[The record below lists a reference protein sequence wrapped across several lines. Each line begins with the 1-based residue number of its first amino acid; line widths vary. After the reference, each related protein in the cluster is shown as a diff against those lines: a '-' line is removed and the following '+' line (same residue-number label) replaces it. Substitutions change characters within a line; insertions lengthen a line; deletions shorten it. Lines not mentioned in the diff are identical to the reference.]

1 MDVWNITKIAD
12 RLEQLNIAIDREAMS
27 LARWIWTE
35 ILEFGPSQSQKLPK
49 QTQERLDEIVERL
62 VNGEPV
68 QYIAGHAW
76 FYGLKFKV
84 NQDVLI
90 PRPETEELVEW
101 ILSDVRLLPA
111 RDIRILDIGTGSGCI
126 AVVLKK
132 HLGHRAAI
140 TAMDI
145 STRALQVAFDNSQT
159 MGTEINFCQR
169 DFLTEGLTGL
179 GHFDIIVSNPPY
191 ISPEIAGEQIIH
203 QLKYEPKEAL
213 FPVGPDPD
221 IFYKKISDVGGDALL
236 EGGSCY
242 LELNEF
248 RSLPIENCFKK
259 SPWGQREMRID
270 LQGMPRMLKTV
281 KSPINDQ
288 AAETH

>member
-12 RLEQLNIAIDREAMS
+12 RLEQLDIAIDREAMS
-27 LARWIWTE
+27 LARWVWAE
-35 ILEFGPSQSQKLPK
+35 ILEFGSAQSHKLSP
-49 QTQERLDEIVERL
+49 QVQERLDKIFERL

-111 RDIRILDIGTGSGCI
+111 NEIRILDIGTGSGCI
-126 AVVLKK
+126 ALVLKK
-132 HLGHRAAI
+132 RLGDRANI
-140 TAMDI
+140 TALDI
-145 STRALQVAFDNSQT
+145 SEGALQVAMENSRSLE
-159 MGTEINFCQR
+159 TEINFCRR
-169 DFLTEGLTGL
+169 DFLTEGLSGL

-191 ISPEIAGEQIIH
+191 ISKEIAGQQIIH
-203 QLKYEPKEAL
+203 QLKYEPREAL
-213 FPVGPDPD
+213 FPSGPDPD
-221 IFYKKISDVGGDALL
+221 IFYKKISEVGGDSLKK
-236 EGGSCY
+236 GGFCY
-242 LELNEF
+242 MELNEF
-248 RSLPIENCFKK
+248 RALQIEGYFQK
-259 SPWGQREMRID
+259 SPWQKSEVRID

-281 KSPINDQ
+281 K
-288 AAETH
+288 EL